1 MIKTKE
7 PYSLATK
14 RRKLAHVLV
23 CDGCCCGRT
32 EKGRPEVPLEF
43 LKTEWKQR
51 KLLAT
56 IQLTISGCLGPC
68 DLANVVSV
76 QSLEGTVYL
85 GKLDSLAQ
93 YQALLEWAT
102 ACKAEETLLPL
113 PELFAAQHFEQFQSA
128 EELRATNALKEAA
141 IKEAGIS
148 KEATS
153 KEASTT
159 TQTSTPNASREQA
172 ATSA

>member
-1 MIKTKE
+1 MTKE
-7 PYSLATK
+7 AYTLATK

-56 IQLTISGCLGPC
+56 IQLSISGCLGPC

-76 QSLEGTVYL
+76 QSHEGTVYL

-102 ACKAEETLLPL
+102 ACKAQETLLPL
-113 PELFAAQHFEQFQSA
+113 PKLFAAQYFAQFQSA
-128 EELRATNALKEAA
+128 EELRTANTLKEAA
-141 IKEAGIS
+141 VKEAAIRDS
-148 KEATS
+148 NS
-153 KEASTT
+153 PR
-159 TQTSTPNASREQA
+159 QTSPATPP
-172 ATSA
+172 